1 MSPELKRFLFGCI
14 IILNTVMIA
23 FNLFFRHDTN
33 AATLNFLTS
42 IICWCG
48 IYITRYT
55 QNLRSSEQT
64 NKKNNRKSRKDKD
77 D

>member
-1 MSPELKRFLFGCI
+1 LSPELKKFLFGCI
-14 IILNTVMIA
+14 IILNTAMIA

-55 QNLRSSEQT
+55 QTLRSSEQT